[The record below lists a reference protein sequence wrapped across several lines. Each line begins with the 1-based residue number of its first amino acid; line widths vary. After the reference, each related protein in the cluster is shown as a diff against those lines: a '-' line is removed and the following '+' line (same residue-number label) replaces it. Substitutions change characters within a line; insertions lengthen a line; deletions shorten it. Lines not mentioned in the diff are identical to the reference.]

1 MRLSIPSKSGLF
13 LLELMV
19 AITLFAVSSAVC
31 LQLFAYATLTARNAD
46 KLSQATLVARSAA
59 ACYQSTQ
66 GDVTQIATILSG
78 ATTGEHLVV
87 GYDED
92 WQATQGAHTY
102 ELTLQAQGNL
112 ATILVYEVAGE
123 ADAIYTLNVA
133 IPGGDGL

>member
-1 MRLSIPSKSGLF
+1 MRQSIPSKSGLF

-19 AITLFAVSSAVC
+19 AITLFAVSAAVC

-59 ACYQSTQ
+59 ACYQ
-66 GDVTQIATILSG
+66 ATDGNLVEVAAILNG
-78 ATTGEHLVV
+78 ATTGENLVV

-92 WQATQGAHTY
+92 WQTTGEGHTY

-112 ATILVYEVAGE
+112 ATILVHEVAGE
-123 ADAIYTLNVA
+123 DAIYTLNVA